1 MIHEGPD
8 QRFRPLV
15 GYDRHLHPA
24 RVLQPAREKVHPLLS
39 TVEKADLDVTEIV
52 LGEFPRQ
59 ALKADNGRV
68 VFGRSSRINS

>member
-1 MIHEGPD
+1 
-8 QRFRPLV
+8 
-15 GYDRHLHPA
+15 
-24 RVLQPAREKVHPLLS
+24 VHPLLGA
-39 TVEKADLDVTEIV
+39 VEKADFDVTEIV